1 MPPGGAERAAQRRPR
16 RDRRLGGRRPRWLGA
31 DIGRRQFYR
40 VLDVA
45 LGIGSEYQST
55 TKRTLAPRVAIP
67 PGAVVVAFSTML
79 DTGFA
84 LALIDLCKRGHA
96 RGGCGHPGG
105 LAPMAATDPILERMW
120 ALQRSAMYRDM
131 RVIGVDVVSWPGDI
145 TLDQAM
151 HAVPDHGRR
160 SVRRRP

>member
-1 MPPGGAERAAQRRPR
+1 M
-16 RDRRLGGRRPRWLGA
+16 
-31 DIGRRQFYR
+31 
-40 VLDVA
+40 LDVA

-55 TKRTLAPRVAIP
+55 TSTLAPRVAVP

-84 LALIDLCKRGHA
+84 LALIDLCKRGHTVVA
-96 RGGCGHPGG
+96 VDILEGWPFDGG
-105 LAPMAATDPILERMW
+105 AEPILERMW

-131 RVIGVDVVSWPGDI
+131 SVIGVDVVSWPGDI

-151 HAVPDHGRR
+151 HLVPDHGRR
-160 SVRRRP
+160 SVRRPAGSRRT

>member
-1 MPPGGAERAAQRRPR
+1 VVQSALRNGDRAGIVG
-16 RDRRLGGRRPRWLGA
+16 LGGRRPRWLGA

-55 TKRTLAPRVAIP
+55 TSTGAAGRGPARRGGGGVLDHAGHRVRAGVDRP
-67 PGAVVVAFSTML
+67 VQTRS
-79 DTGFA
+79 
-84 LALIDLCKRGHA
+84 H

-105 LAPMAATDPILERMW
+105 WPFDGGTEPILERMW

-131 RVIGVDVVSWPGDI
+131 SVIGVDVVSWPGDI

-151 HAVPDHGRR
+151 HLVPDHGRR